1 MTFGTRR
8 QEMRRD
14 ASFRFLMSDMWRGAP
29 ALLVMFIASMLPHR
43 AAAQQADTLEVTLP
57 EITVDAVR
65 ETETAATAPYAL
77 NVKIREPEELAFEPA
92 LSLDGLLR
100 LVPGVWVNDRAHYA
114 LGERISVRGMG
125 ARAPFGVRGV
135 QVLLDGIPLTMPDGQ
150 AVLEVVEPAAL
161 RRIEM
166 LRSPA
171 SLFWGNG
178 SGGVLFLSSEARTEP
193 TLRGRFLAGAFGQR
207 HGLLEGSTT
216 IGPHDLQGW
225 VSAVRQDGYREY
237 SEGMR
242 TRGGA
247 IARFRLSDR
256 TQLRAVGAAAYQ
268 DTENPS
274 SLSREQMNS
283 DPTATRPEV
292 ISAGLGKESLQ
303 AQAGATVEHGA
314 GFADLSVTAYGI
326 RRLLENP
333 IPGVFVDLDR
343 SAGGLR
349 AALRDD
355 GGVIEWGL
363 GADAALQ
370 HDVRKNFDNAGGE
383 PGEELQLDQVED
395 VVAAG
400 AFGYGRIEVIPD
412 VHATAGLR
420 YSSVGFEMEDHL
432 LTNDDQSGSRTFTA
446 WSPSV
451 GLSFRYDGLL
461 FFANYGTAFE
471 TPTTTELVNRPD
483 MTGGFNPEL
492 EPQISRGF
500 EVGVRGA
507 AGSRLFVD
515 AAAFH
520 MSIDGRLISFQN
532 ELGREFFRDGGR
544 NRHVGVEA
552 AIGWMPISALLAEL
566 SYTGSRFTFQEA
578 DLEGNLL
585 PGVPEHRIV
594 AALELDRGG
603 IWARVESEAVSEYFV
618 DDENTAV
625 NDGYVVV
632 DLSLGHEGLRLGSA
646 RARPF
651 VTIRNAL
658 DRQYSGSVVV
668 NAFGG
673 RYYEPAPGRA
683 LFAGVEVSL

>member
-1 MTFGTRR
+1 MRFRRREGAATRCVER
-8 QEMRRD
+8 KRK
-14 ASFRFLMSDMWRGAP
+14 GAARWGWAVL
-29 ALLVMFIASMLPHR
+29 ALLALPFAGP
-43 AAAQQADTLEVTLP
+43 AAAQTADTLEMTLP

-65 ETETAATAPYAL
+65 ETETATTAPYAL
-77 NVKIREPEELAFEPA
+77 TLDVREPEELAFEPA
-92 LSLDGLLR
+92 LSLDAVLR
-100 LVPGVWVNDRAHYA
+100 SVPGVWVNDRGHFA

-150 AVLEVVEPAAL
+150 AVLEVVEPSVL

-178 SGGVLFLSSEARTEP
+178 SGGVLFLSSAARAEP
-193 TLRGRFLAGAFGQR
+193 MLRGRLLAGAFGQR
-207 HGLLEGSTT
+207 HALLEGATP
-216 IGPHDLQGW
+216 IGAHELQGW
-225 VSAVRQDGYREY
+225 VSTVTQDGYREY
-237 SEGMR
+237 SAGTR
-242 TRGGA
+242 TRGGL
-247 IARFRLSDR
+247 IGRFRLSDR
-256 TQLRAVGAAAYQ
+256 TQLRAVGAAAVQ

-274 SLSREQMNS
+274 SLSREQMET

-292 ISAGLGKESLQ
+292 VNAGLGKESLQ
-303 AQAGATVEHGA
+303 AQGGATVEHDA
-314 GFADLSVTAYGI
+314 DFADVSVTAYGI

-333 IPGVFVDLDR
+333 IPGVYVDIDR

-355 GGVIEWGL
+355 GGPIEWGI

-370 HDVRKNFDNAGGE
+370 HDIRKNFDNAGGE
-383 PGEELQLDQVED
+383 PGDNLTLDQIED
-395 VVAAG
+395 VASTG
-400 AFGYGRIEVIPD
+400 AFGYGRLEIIPNLD
-412 VHATAGLR
+412 ATAGLR
-420 YSSVGFEMEDHL
+420 YSRVSFEMEDRL
-432 LTNDDQSGSRTFTA
+432 LENDDQSGSRTFTA
-446 WSPSV
+446 WSPSA
-451 GLSFRYDGLL
+451 GLSYRHQGLL
-461 FFANYGTAFE
+461 IFANYGTAFE

-507 AGSRLFVD
+507 AGPTLFLD
-515 AAAFH
+515 LAAFH
-520 MSIDGRLISFQN
+520 MHVDGRLISFQN
-532 ELGREFFRDGGR
+532 ELGRDFYRDAGE

-552 AIGWMPISALLAEL
+552 ALIWTPVVALQAEV
-566 SYTGSRFTFQEA
+566 SYTGSRFTFQEE

-585 PGVPEHRIV
+585 PGVPEHRLVVGIE
-594 AALELDRGG
+594 ADRRGF
-603 IWARVESEAVSEYFV
+603 WARLETEAVSEYFV
-618 DDENTAV
+618 DDANTAV
-625 NDGYVVV
+625 NDGYVVL
-632 DLSLGHEGLRLGSA
+632 DLSLGHAGLALGSG

-651 VTIRNAL
+651 VTVRNVL

-683 LFAGVEVSL
+683 VLAGVEFSL